1 MKKLLIL
8 SVLML
13 LVPYLVVTFLISEDM
28 IIEKEYKFVNNK
40 NTIVRV
46 MREDSGNIEDVS
58 LEDYVVGV
66 VAAEMPISF
75 ELEALKAQAVAAR
88 NYAYKKLEE
97 NNDKEYD
104 VVDSTANQVY
114 KNTDDLKNEWKL
126 SYIKNI
132 NKVRQAVD
140 ETIGEYV
147 TYNNEVIS
155 LFYFSTSNG
164 FTEDA
169 INVFNEDVPYL
180 KSVSSPWDK
189 NENPNYEK
197 ETSID
202 KNEFCKKLESN
213 KRIM

>member
-126 SYIKNI
+126 W
-132 NKVRQAVD
+132 
-140 ETIGEYV
+140 TI
-147 TYNNEVIS
+147 
-155 LFYFSTSNG
+155 
-164 FTEDA
+164 
-169 INVFNEDVPYL
+169 
-180 KSVSSPWDK
+180 
-189 NENPNYEK
+189 
-197 ETSID
+197 
-202 KNEFCKKLESN
+202 
-213 KRIM
+213 